1 MPNFEK
7 RKREGIP
14 CLILVIIIDSHAIL
28 SYLMLALSAEIAKRY
43 AASVVGYALMIICL
57 LY

>member
-7 RKREGIP
+7 RKLEGIP
-14 CLILVIIIDSHAIL
+14 SLILVIIIDSHAIL
-28 SYLMLALSAEIAKRY
+28 SYLMLALSAEIAKPC
-43 AASVVGYALMIICL
+43 AASVVGYALVIICL